1 MPVED
6 RRAMIIDAVIPLIL
20 KHGSNLTSRQIAE
33 EAEIAEGT
41 IFRAFGDKDSL
52 IRAAVEKYFD
62 PLPMRARMA
71 GIDSEAPMRD
81 KVRSVIEI
89 LQSRFSGVFSMMS
102 ALGQTARPP
111 FQDDKSRTEYARI
124 IADLLRPEIEQLNV
138 LPEHVGPLIRLVAFA
153 TALPPLNE
161 TITFSI
167 DELTDFVL
175 YGIAG
180 EPKTTEKDN

>member
-1 MPVED
+1 MSVED

-20 KHGSNLTSRQIAE
+20 KHGSSLTSRQIAE

-62 PLPMRARMA
+62 PLPMRARLA
-71 GIDSEAPMRD
+71 GIDPEAPIHD
-81 KVRSVIEI
+81 KVRSIIEI

-102 ALGQTARPP
+102 ALGHAARPP
-111 FQDDKSRTEYARI
+111 LQDDRSRTEYARV
-124 IADLLRPEIEQLNV
+124 IAVLLQPDIELLNV
-138 LPEHVGPLIRLVAFA
+138 PAERIGPLVRLVAFA

-161 TITFSI
+161 KTTFTI

-180 EPKTTEKDN
+180 QSRTAEKDN

>member
-1 MPVED
+1 MSVED

-20 KHGSNLTSRQIAE
+20 EHGSSLTSRQIAE

-62 PLPMRARMA
+62 PLPMRARLA
-71 GIDSEAPMRD
+71 GIDPEAPMRD
-81 KVRSVIEI
+81 KVRSIIEI
-89 LQSRFSGVFSMMS
+89 LQARFSGVFSMMS
-102 ALGQTARPP
+102 ALGQSARPP
-111 FQDDKSRTEYARI
+111 HQDAKSRTEYARV
-124 IADLLRPEIEQLNV
+124 IAELLHPEIELLNV
-138 LPEHVGPLIRLVAFA
+138 PAERIGPLVRLVAFA

-161 TITFSI
+161 NTTFTV

-180 EPKTTEKDN
+180 QPRTAEKDN